1 MSSLRNKPEGKVAPQ
16 ERQRKV
22 APGGRRSKDYW
33 RSLDRLLDSPAVHEA
48 GAREAAAGSQAP
60 AASGDLA
67 PEARPRGNVAP
78 EARSQG
84 NEFAI
89 GASDAPGAVDRRTM
103 LTLMGASFA
112 LAGLEGCRR
121 PVETIVPYVSA
132 PEYVVPGIPKRYATT
147 LPVGAGAHGVVV
159 ESHEGRPTKIEGNEL
174 HPSSLGAANT
184 WTQAEILNLF
194 DPDRSRSAQRRP
206 AGETAHRPASWSFF
220 DAFLAERRP
229 ELAASGGAR
238 LAVLSGAYSSPT
250 LARLAAKLA
259 SRFPQAKWVVHE
271 PVGDD
276 NVFAGCET
284 AAGRPCR
291 PVYHLEKARK
301 ILALDA
307 DLLHTE
313 GESLAAARGFA
324 AGRKVTG
331 PDDRMNRLYV
341 VESAL
346 SITGSS
352 ADHRLRLKSR
362 EIATFATALAREL
375 GVETAGSPG
384 DAEASWPE
392 AVGEKLKALAAD
404 LLASPGEALIVA
416 GRRQPPAVH
425 ALALAMNQ
433 ALGALGQTV
442 TLHPLEDVGH
452 GDAGAVVDL
461 VAGMRDGTVKTL
473 LILGGNPAYTMPAD
487 LDFAGALTGVEH
499 TIHLSSTFNETSRG
513 SNWHLPETHFLEA
526 WGDARAADGTLSVVQ
541 PLIAP
546 LHDGRSAVE
555 VLELLLAEA
564 PADGTPAADA
574 PDGPRSGY
582 DVVRETWLEI
592 LGADDFDRK
601 WRRVLHDGAATSAVF
616 GEGAQAVTIDEVR
629 AAETGTAD
637 SAGDAGTGNPAAD
650 SSGDTL
656 ELTFHPSL
664 ATWDGRFA
672 NNAWLQ
678 ELPDA
683 LTKITW
689 DNAALISPAT
699 AEQFD
704 LASGDM
710 VTLGYRDRTLDVPV
724 FVLPGQADGSVALTL
739 GYGRTA
745 AGRVGDGVGVNAY
758 LLRHS
763 TAPDF
768 DGGLSLTKIKG
779 SHELSQTQEHWDME
793 GRDLIKEVTLAA
805 YREDPGFT
813 GEKPDPEKSH
823 QLFPSHTYTEG
834 PQWGMTIDLGS
845 CTGCSACVVACQS
858 ENNIPVVGK
867 EQVGRGREMAWL
879 RIDRYFAGTQDDPE
893 VAFQPVP
900 CMHCENAP
908 CEQVCP
914 VAATVHDREGLNA
927 MVYNRCIGTRYC
939 SNNCPYKVRRF
950 NFFNYTKDTPE
961 LMKMAM
967 NPDVTVRSR
976 GVMEKCTYCLQRIS
990 EAKIAAKHE
999 GRAVA
1004 DGEIK
1009 TACQQ
1014 TCPTDS
1020 IVFGNIRDPES
1031 AVLRQKRS
1039 DRDYVL
1045 LGELNNRPRT
1055 SYQARL
1061 RNPNPEWA

>member
-1 MSSLRNKPEGKVAPQ
+1 MSSLRSKPEQ
-16 ERQRKV
+16 
-22 APGGRRSKDYW
+22 KDYW
-33 RSLDRLLDSPAVHEA
+33 RSVERLLDSPAVRDA
-48 GAREAAAGSQAP
+48 QQSA
-60 AASGDLA
+60 
-67 PEARPRGNVAP
+67 GNVPPRNVRPAGGKRNVP
-78 EARSQG
+78 PAGGKR
-84 NEFAI
+84 NEVAD
-89 GASDAPGAVDRRTM
+89 GASDTLGGVDRRTM
-103 LTLMGASFA
+103 LGLMGASFA

-147 LPVGAGAHGVVV
+147 LPFGAGAHGVVV

-184 WTQAEILNLF
+184 WTQAEVLNLF
-194 DPDRSRSAQRRP
+194 DPDRSTGVKRKAL
-206 AGETAHRPASWSFF
+206 GEDAHRPSSWAFF
-220 DAFLAERRP
+220 DAFLAERRA
-229 ELAASGGAR
+229 ELEADGGAS

-250 LARLAAKLA
+250 VARQANRLKG
-259 SRFPQAKWVVHE
+259 RFPQARWVVHE
-271 PVGDD
+271 ALGDD
-276 NVFAGCET
+276 NVFAGCEMATGT
-284 AAGRPCR
+284 ACR

-313 GESLAAARGFA
+313 SESLAAARGFA
-324 AGRKVTG
+324 TGRKVSG
-331 PDDRMNRLYV
+331 AEGDMNRLYV

-346 SITGSS
+346 SLTGSS
-352 ADHRLRLKSR
+352 ADHRLSLKSR
-362 EIATFATALAREL
+362 EIGAFAVALAREL
-375 GVETAGSPG
+375 GVETGFAAG
-384 DAEASWPE
+384 DAGVVWPE
-392 AVGEKLKALAAD
+392 AVGERLKVLAAD
-404 LLASPGEALIVA
+404 LQASPGEALVIA
-416 GRRQPPAVH
+416 GRRQPAAVH
-425 ALALAMNQ
+425 ALALAINQ
-433 ALGALGQTV
+433 ALGSLGQTL
-442 TLHPLEDVGH
+442 TLHPLEDVGR
-452 GDAGAVVDL
+452 GAAQAVADL
-461 VAGMRDGTVKTL
+461 VAGMREGTVKTL

-487 LDFAGALTGVEH
+487 LDFAGALASVEH
-499 TIHLSSTFNETSRG
+499 TIHLSSTLNETSQNA
-513 SNWHLPETHFLEA
+513 NWHLPEAHALEA
-526 WGDARAADGTLSVVQ
+526 WGDARAADGSLSVVQ

-546 LHDGRSAVE
+546 LHEGRSGVE
-555 VLELLLAEA
+555 FLEGLLVEATADATA
-564 PADGTPAADA
+564 PAAA
-574 PDGPRSGY
+574 RSGY
-582 DVVRETWLEI
+582 DVVRETWLDI
-592 LGADDFDRK
+592 LGTDGFDRK
-601 WRRVLHDGAATSAVF
+601 WRRVLHDGIATEAVL
-616 GEGAQAVTIDEVR
+616 GESTGRAGGAQETAN
-629 AAETGTAD
+629 AEAITVGVARVLPAEQD
-637 SAGDAGTGNPAAD
+637 AGVEGDAAAG
-650 SSGDTL
+650 SADTL
-656 ELTFHPSL
+656 ELTFQPSL
-664 ATWDGRFA
+664 ATWDGRYA

-704 LASGDM
+704 LGSGDL

-724 FVLPGQADGSVALTL
+724 FVLPGQADGSVALAL

-768 DGGLSLTKIKG
+768 DSGLSLTKIKG
-779 SHELSQTQEHWDME
+779 SHLLAQTQEHWDME
-793 GRDLIKEVTLAA
+793 GRDLIREATLAD
-805 YREDPGFT
+805 YREEHG
-813 GEKPDPEKSH
+813 GEEHGSAASS
-823 QLFPSHTYTEG
+823 QLFPSFDYSEG
-834 PQWGMTIDLGS
+834 SQWGLAIDLGS
-845 CTGCSACVVACQS
+845 CIGCNACVVACQS

-867 EQVGRGREMAWL
+867 DQVSRGREMHWL
-879 RIDRYFAGTQDDPE
+879 RIDRYFSGTPDDPE

-914 VAATVHDREGLNA
+914 VAATVHGREGLNA

-976 GVMEKCTYCLQRIS
+976 GVMEKCSYCLQRIN
-990 EAKIAAKHE
+990 EAKIAAKHQE
-999 GRAVA
+999 RPVA

-1014 TCPTDS
+1014 TCPTS
-1020 IVFGNIRDPES
+1020 AIVFGNIRDPES
-1031 AVLRQKRS
+1031 AVSKQKHS
-1039 DRDYVL
+1039 DLDYVL

-1055 SYQARL
+1055 SYQTRL

>member
-1 MSSLRNKPEGKVAPQ
+1 MSSLSNKPQGKAAPEGREHKVAP
-16 ERQRKV
+16 EGRERKV
-22 APGGRRSKDYW
+22 APEGRESKDYW
-33 RSLDRLLDSPAVHEA
+33 RSLDRLLDSPAVGG
-48 GAREAAAGSQAP
+48 GAP
-60 AASGDLA
+60 
-67 PEARPRGNVAP
+67 VT
-78 EARSQG
+78 SQG
-84 NEFAI
+84 NLTPAGHEFAA
-89 GASDAPGAVDRRTM
+89 GASDAPDAVDRRTM

-132 PEYVVPGIPKRYATT
+132 PEYVIPGIPKRYATT
-147 LPVGAGAHGVVV
+147 MPAGAGALGVVV

-174 HPSSLGAANT
+174 HPSSLGAADT
-184 WTQAEILNLF
+184 WAQAEILNLF
-194 DPDRSRSAQRRP
+194 DPDRSRGVQRRP
-206 AGETAHRPASWSFF
+206 AGEEAHRPSSWKFF
-220 DAFLAERRP
+220 DAFLAEHRP
-229 ELAASGGAR
+229 SLGTGKG

-250 LARLAAKLA
+250 LARLADRLA
-259 SRFPQAKWVVHE
+259 DRFPEARWVVHE
-271 PVGDD
+271 PLGDD
-276 NVFAGCET
+276 NVFAGCEA

-313 GESLAAARGFA
+313 SESLAAARGFA
-324 AGRKVTG
+324 AGRKVAG
-331 PDDRMNRLYV
+331 AGDDMNRLYV

-346 SITGSS
+346 SITGAS

-362 EIATFATALAREL
+362 EIAAFAAALAREL
-375 GVETAGSPG
+375 GVDPGSSG
-384 DAEASWPE
+384 SAEPSWPE

-404 LLASPGEALIVA
+404 LQASPGEALIVA

-442 TLHPLEDVGH
+442 TLHPLEDVGR
-452 GDAGAVVDL
+452 GDAQALTDL
-461 VAGMRDGTVKTL
+461 VTAMREGTVKTL
-473 LILGGNPAYTMPAD
+473 LIFGGNPVYTMPAD
-487 LDFAGALTGVEH
+487 LDFAGALAGVEH
-499 TIHLSSTFNETSRG
+499 AIHLSSTFNETSRG
-513 SNWHLPETHFLEA
+513 VNWHLPETHFLEA
-526 WGDARAADGTLSVVQ
+526 WGDARAADSTPSVVQ

-555 VLELLLAEA
+555 VLDLLLAEA
-564 PADGTPAADA
+564 PAEGETVVARPGHDL
-574 PDGPRSGY
+574 
-582 DVVRETWLEI
+582 VRETWLEL
-592 LGADDFDRK
+592 LGADNFERQ
-601 WRRVLHDGAATSAVF
+601 WRRVLHDGVAT
-616 GEGAQAVTIDEVR
+616 
-629 AAETGTAD
+629 AETLGASAPAPIAVGEVQAAAD
-637 SAGDAGTGNPAAD
+637 GAGDAVAG
-650 SSGDTL
+650 GDTL

-664 ATWDGRFA
+664 TAWDGRYA

-704 LASGDM
+704 LASGDL

-763 TAPDF
+763 AAPDF
-768 DGGLSLTKIKG
+768 DAGLSLTKIKG
-779 SHELSQTQEHWDME
+779 SHKLAQTQEHWDME
-793 GRDLIKEVTLAA
+793 GRDLIKEATLAA
-805 YREDPGFT
+805 YREDPGFV
-813 GEKPDPEKSH
+813 GKKPDPEKSH
-823 QLFPSHTYTEG
+823 QLFPSFDYTES

-845 CTGCSACVVACQS
+845 CIGCNACVVACQS
-858 ENNIPVVGK
+858 ENNVPVVGK
-867 EQVGRGREMAWL
+867 EQVSRGREMHWL
-879 RIDRYFAGTQDDPE
+879 RVDRYFAGAPDDPE

-976 GVMEKCTYCLQRIS
+976 GVMEKCTFCLQRIS
-990 EAKIAAKHE
+990 EAKIAAKHD
-999 GRAVA
+999 GRRPVA
-1004 DGEIK
+1004 DGEVK

-1014 TCPTDS
+1014 TCPTDA
-1020 IVFGNIRDPES
+1020 IVFGDIRDPQS
-1031 AVLRQKRS
+1031 AVSKQKQS
-1039 DRDYVL
+1039 DLDYVL

>member
-1 MSSLRNKPEGKVAPQ
+1 MSSLKSTPD
-16 ERQRKV
+16 
-22 APGGRRSKDYW
+22 SKDYW
-33 RSLDRLLDSPAVHEA
+33 RSLDRLLESPAV
-48 GAREAAAGSQAP
+48 REAVGEGA
-60 AASGDLA
+60 
-67 PEARPRGNVAP
+67 E
-78 EARSQG
+78 
-84 NEFAI
+84 NEFPA
-89 GASDAPGAVDRRTM
+89 GASDAPGGVDRRSM

-147 LPVGAGAHGVVV
+147 LPAGAGAHGVVV

-194 DPDRSRSAQRRP
+194 DPDRSTSVQRRA
-206 AGETAHRPASWSFF
+206 AGETAHRPSSWKFF

-229 ELAASGGAR
+229 ELEANGGEG
-238 LAVLSGAYSSPT
+238 LAVLSGTYSSPT
-250 LARLAAKLA
+250 LARLATKLA
-259 SRFPQAKWVVHE
+259 SRFPKSRWVVYE
-271 PVGDD
+271 PFGDD
-276 NVFAGCET
+276 NVFAGCEM

-291 PVYHLEKARK
+291 PVYHLEHARK

-307 DLLHTE
+307 DILHTE
-313 GESLAAARGFA
+313 SESLAAARGFA
-324 AGRKVTG
+324 AGRKAAT
-331 PDDRMNRLYV
+331 PDDDMNRLYV

-346 SITGSS
+346 SLTGSV
-352 ADHRLRLKSR
+352 ADHRVRLRSR
-362 EIATFATALAREL
+362 EIGAFATALAREL
-375 GVETAGSPG
+375 GVEAAAGEATWP
-384 DAEASWPE
+384 DAVDA
-392 AVGEKLKALAAD
+392 KLKLLAAD
-404 LLASPGEALIVA
+404 LAASTGEALVVA

-433 ALGALGQTV
+433 ALGALGRTV
-442 TLHPLEDVGH
+442 TLHDLEDAGTGDSQAVADLVG
-452 GDAGAVVDL
+452 GMREGAV
-461 VAGMRDGTVKTL
+461 TTL
-473 LILGGNPAYTMPAD
+473 LILGGNPVYTMPAD
-487 LDFAGALTGVEH
+487 LDFGAALASVEH
-499 TIHLSSTFNETSRG
+499 TIHLSGYLDETSQQVA
-513 SNWHLPETHFLEA
+513 WHLPETHFLEA
-526 WGDARAADGTLSVVQ
+526 WGDARAAGGSPSVVQ

-546 LHDGRSAVE
+546 LHGGRSAVE
-555 VLELLLAEA
+555 VLDRLFG
-564 PADGTPAADA
+564 DTPDAA
-574 PDGPRSGY
+574 RSGY
-582 DVVRETWLEI
+582 DVVRETWLEV
-592 LGADDFDRK
+592 LGAGDFERK
-601 WRRVLHDGAATSAVF
+601 WRRVLHDGVATDEVLGDRAPAAGRA
-616 GEGAQAVTIDEVR
+616 EGAPTIRVGE
-629 AAETGTAD
+629 
-637 SAGDAGTGNPAAD
+637 SPAAGPGAMDD
-650 SSGDTL
+650 SSGAGAGSDTL

-704 LASGDM
+704 LASGDL

-724 FVLPGQADGSVALTL
+724 FVLPGQADGSVALAL

-763 TAPDF
+763 AAPDF

-779 SHELSQTQEHWDME
+779 SYELCQTQEHWDME
-793 GRDLIKEVTLAA
+793 GRDLVREATLAA
-805 YREDPGFT
+805 GFA
-813 GEKPDPEKSH
+813 GEKLDPEKSH
-823 QLFPSHTYTEG
+823 QLFPSHDYSQG
-834 PQWGMTIDLGS
+834 PQWGLAIDLGS
-845 CTGCSACVVACQS
+845 CIGCNACVVACQS

-867 EQVGRGREMAWL
+867 EQVGRGREMHWL
-879 RIDRYFAGTQDDPE
+879 RIDRYFSGTPDDPE

-914 VAATVHDREGLNA
+914 VAATVHDRDGLNA

-976 GVMEKCTYCLQRIS
+976 GVMEKCTYCVQRIS
-990 EAKIAAKHE
+990 EARIAGKRQ
-999 GRAVA
+999 GREIA

-1014 TCPTDS
+1014 TCPTEA
-1020 IVFGNIRDPES
+1020 IVFGDIRDPES
-1031 AVLRQKRS
+1031 EVSRWKAS

-1055 SYQARL
+1055 SYLARV
-1061 RNPNPEWA
+1061 RNPNPEWV

>member
-1 MSSLRNKPEGKVAPQ
+1 MSSLRSRLEREVAPK
-16 ERQRKV
+16 ERERKV
-22 APGGRRSKDYW
+22 APEERERYTYW
-33 RSLDRLLDSPAVHEA
+33 RSHERLLDSPAV
-48 GAREAAAGSQAP
+48 REAALEKSAGTEFP
-60 AASGDLA
+60 A
-67 PEARPRGNVAP
+67 
-78 EARSQG
+78 
-84 NEFAI
+84 
-89 GASDAPGAVDRRTM
+89 GASDAPGGVDRRTM

-121 PVETIVPYVSA
+121 PVETIVPYVTA
-132 PEYVVPGIPKRYATT
+132 PEYVVPGIPKRYASTV
-147 LPVGAGAHGVVV
+147 PIGSGAHGVVV

-194 DPDRSRSAQRRP
+194 DPDRSGSVKRR
-206 AGETAHRPASWSFF
+206 AKGETSHRPSAWKFF
-220 DAFLAERRP
+220 DAFLAERLP
-229 ELAASGGAR
+229 ELEASGGEG
-238 LAVLSGAYSSPT
+238 LAVLSGSYSSPT
-250 LARLAAKLA
+250 LARQAARLA
-259 SRFPQAKWVVHE
+259 SRFPKSRWVVYE
-271 PVGDD
+271 PLGDD

-291 PVYHLEKARK
+291 PVYHLERARK

-313 GESLAAARGFA
+313 SDGLAAARGFA
-324 AGRKVTG
+324 AGRKIAT
-331 PDDRMNRLYV
+331 PDGDMNRLYV
-341 VESAL
+341 VESTL
-346 SITGSS
+346 SLTGSV
-352 ADHRLRLKSR
+352 ADHRVRLRSR
-362 EIATFATALAREL
+362 EIADFAAALAREL
-375 GVETAGSPG
+375 GVDAAAGESP
-384 DAEASWPE
+384 WPE
-392 AVGEKLKALAAD
+392 AMAAKLKLLAAD
-404 LLASPGEALIVA
+404 LAASPGEALVVA

-433 ALGALGQTV
+433 ALGALGSTL
-442 TLHPLEDVGH
+442 TLHQLEDVGVA
-452 GDAGAVVDL
+452 DAQQVAELVSDMREGAV
-461 VAGMRDGTVKTL
+461 TTL
-473 LILGGNPAYTMPAD
+473 LILGGNPAYAMPVD
-487 LDFAGALTGVEH
+487 VDFAGALAAVEH
-499 TIHLSSTFNETSRG
+499 TVHLSGYLDETSRG
-513 SNWHLPETHFLEA
+513 VNWHLPETHFLEA
-526 WGDARAADGTLSVVQ
+526 WGDARAADGTPSVVQ

-546 LHDGRSAVE
+546 LQGGRSAVE
-555 VLELLLAEA
+555 VLDRLLA
-564 PADGTPAADA
+564 ADGA
-574 PDGPRSGY
+574 RSGH
-582 DVVRETWLEI
+582 DVVRETWLGM
-592 LGADDFDRK
+592 LGAEDFERK
-601 WRRVLHDGAATSAVF
+601 WRRVLHDGIATDEML
-616 GEGAQAVTIDEVR
+616 GER
-629 AAETGTAD
+629 AAA
-637 SAGDAGTGNPAAD
+637 AFDAGEIRVAAELKSPVSEAEPD
-650 SSGDTL
+650 ADTL

-664 ATWDGRFA
+664 AAWDGRFA

-704 LASGDM
+704 LASGDL

-724 FVLPGQADGSVALTL
+724 FVLPGQTDGSVALAL

-763 TAPDF
+763 VAPHF

-779 SHELSQTQEHWDME
+779 SHELAQTQEHWHME
-793 GRDLIKEVTLAA
+793 GRDLIREATLAA
-805 YREDPGFT
+805 YREDPGFA

-823 QLFPSHTYTEG
+823 QLFPSHDYSQG
-834 PQWGMTIDLGS
+834 PQWGLAIDLGS
-845 CTGCSACVVACQS
+845 CIGCNACIVACQS
-858 ENNIPVVGK
+858 ENNVPVVGK
-867 EQVGRGREMAWL
+867 EQVGRGREMHWL
-879 RIDRYFAGTQDDPE
+879 RVDRYFSGSPDDPE
-893 VAFQPVP
+893 VAFQPVA

-914 VAATVHDREGLNA
+914 VAATVHDSDGLNS

-967 NPDVTVRSR
+967 NPNVTVRSR
-976 GVMEKCTYCLQRIS
+976 GVMEKCTYCVQRIS
-990 EAKIAAKHE
+990 EVRIAAKRE
-999 GRAVA
+999 DREMA

-1014 TCPTDS
+1014 TCPTDA
-1020 IVFGNIRDPES
+1020 IVFGDIRDPES
-1031 AVLRQKRS
+1031 EVSRWKQS

-1045 LGELNNRPRT
+1045 LGDLNNRPRT

-1061 RNPNPEWA
+1061 RNPNPEWV